1 MVLYYVNAQ
10 VGEDLVTNPED
21 ESVPEELLLSPR
33 NPKRDRVV
41 QRSNRTAND
50 APVLGERHRQEL
62 RDALRVLHDR
72 FAELYDRQGDAE
84 FGMEV
89 EFKVTK
95 DDVLL
100 IKQARPWIG

>member
-1 MVLYYVNAQ
+1 
-10 VGEDLVTNPED
+10 
-21 ESVPEELLLSPR
+21 
-33 NPKRDRVV
+33 
-41 QRSNRTAND
+41 
-50 APVLGERHRQEL
+50 VLGERHRQEL